1 MSHTPGP
8 WQINTAGIGAHGGKV
23 EVTEIYVYNPDIVDD
38 VAIAAD
44 IIDPVTCKPSE
55 ANARLIAAAPDL
67 LAELKK
73 TVDNEQQAVFEDW
86 LLRTRPS
93 GCFELVQSQ
102 FHESSDFADFR
113 ESWKS
118 QIAAIA
124 KATGQ

>member
-1 MSHTPGP
+1 MSKQSHTPGP
-8 WQINTAGIGAHGGKV
+8 WHVSELNATGNVDPYSIFIEPNIAVIERKVAGQDQ
-23 EVTEIYVYNPDIVDD
+23 NDM
-38 VAIAAD
+38 AD
-44 IIDPVTCKPSE
+44 AS
-55 ANARLIAAAPDL
+55 LIAAAPDL

-124 KATGQ
+124 KATA